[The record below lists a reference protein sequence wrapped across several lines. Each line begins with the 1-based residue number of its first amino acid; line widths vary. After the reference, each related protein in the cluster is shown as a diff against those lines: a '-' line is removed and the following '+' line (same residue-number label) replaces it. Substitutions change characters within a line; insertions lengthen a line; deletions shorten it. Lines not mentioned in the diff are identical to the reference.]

1 MVWCPRRRCSGERGV
16 HQTSVKPR
24 MVQTICLAL
33 MGPRGRLLCH
43 YGTTRRG
50 CGQLRGFGLL
60 GRCIVPM
67 SYREASV
74 FGPMRS
80 LMISDSRQLSGRR
93 RPVACG
99 WRSAIEGK
107 VRDRS
112 RRGETVEPL
121 SDRVRMRRASV
132 TRVNT

>member
-1 MVWCPRRRCSGERGV
+1 MADCFAS
-16 HQTSVKPR
+16 
-24 MVQTICLAL
+24 
-33 MGPRGRLLCH
+33 

-80 LMISDSRQLSGRR
+80 LMIFGLTPAFRAPLAGCVW
-93 RPVACG
+93 VA
-99 WRSAIEGK
+99 
-107 VRDRS
+107 
-112 RRGETVEPL
+112 
-121 SDRVRMRRASV
+121 
-132 TRVNT
+132 